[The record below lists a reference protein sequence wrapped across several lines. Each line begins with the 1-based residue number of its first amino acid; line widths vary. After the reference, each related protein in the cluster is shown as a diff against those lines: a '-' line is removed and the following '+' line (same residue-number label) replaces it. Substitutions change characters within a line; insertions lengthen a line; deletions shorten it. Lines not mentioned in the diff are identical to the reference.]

1 MNGLLKFIAKLF
13 GGGRPSAPD
22 VSAGPSPRPI
32 ETPELSAP
40 ERLAPEASTSP
51 AVAPAPSPSAS
62 PPPSS
67 PAEPTVVLLE
77 LTEIE
82 DVEEEPDDESD
93 EPDPTLGRYE
103 ELRVPVLDADE
114 IDAQRAAAEA
124 EGLARAH
131 KVFPHDP
138 AGPGSLAETL
148 ARLEA
153 RGRVTSR
160 VCEDAEHGFY
170 VMYEPTAGAAD
181 V

>member
-13 GGGRPSAPD
+13 GGGRPSAPYA
-22 VSAGPSPRPI
+22 SAPPSPRSI
-32 ETPELSAP
+32 EAPELSALEP
-40 ERLAPEASTSP
+40 LAPGVSTP
-51 AVAPAPSPSAS
+51 PPVAPN
-62 PPPSS
+62 PPP
-67 PAEPTVVLLE
+67 PPPPPEPTVVLLE
-77 LTEIE
+77 LTEDE

-103 ELRVPVLDADE
+103 ELRVPVLDAAE

-124 EGLARAH
+124 EGLARPH